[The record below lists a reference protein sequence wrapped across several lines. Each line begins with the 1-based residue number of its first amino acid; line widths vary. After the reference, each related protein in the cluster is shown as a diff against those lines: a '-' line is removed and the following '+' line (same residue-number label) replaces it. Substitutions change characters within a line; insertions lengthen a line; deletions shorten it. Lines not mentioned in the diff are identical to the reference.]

1 MATSDGKLY
10 SSIKQLENDGFKIV
24 TNLSDDKFPVEYLT
38 VKKDGKEFELV
49 PIGTTTTVGSGRPV
63 YKIGEQIGGKRK
75 NTKKSRKSNKS
86 KKSKTHKNKKSSRK
100 SKNSK
105 KSRKSKKSLR
115 NKRRN
120 KRQSRRRRRNQ
131 RGGSKLFPADGINQ
145 SSATCPW
152 NPQPATVGK
161 PVPISNPSETLTAE
175 GQLNHYEYNPRPNLP
190 NDLIQNTSINQFG
203 GGLTSLVP
211 QDLINLSR
219 SVGHSVKQLGATWNA
234 ETLPLSD
241 NPSVLEQ
248 GLHPAKI
255 RNTPINMPKILN
267 NADSTAAAV

>member
-24 TNLSDDKFPVEYLT
+24 TNLSDNDLLVEYLT
-38 VKKDGKEFELV
+38 VKKDGKEFKLI
-49 PIGTTTTVGSGRPV
+49 PIGTTTTFGSGNPK
-63 YKIGEQIGGKRK
+63 YEIGEQIGGKRK
-75 NTKKSRKSNKS
+75 TSKKSRKS
-86 KKSKTHKNKKSSRK
+86 KKSKTHKNKKTTKK

-105 KSRKSKKSLR
+105 KSRKSNKSLR

-131 RGGSKLFPADGINQ
+131 RGGNKVYPVDGINQ
-145 SSATCPW
+145 SSTTCPW

-161 PVPISNPSETLTAE
+161 PVPIANPAETLTAE